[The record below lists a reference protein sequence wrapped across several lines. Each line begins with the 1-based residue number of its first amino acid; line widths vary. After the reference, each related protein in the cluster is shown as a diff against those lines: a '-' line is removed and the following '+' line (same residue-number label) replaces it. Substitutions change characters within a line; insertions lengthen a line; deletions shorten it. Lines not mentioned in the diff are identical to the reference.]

1 MRNKDK
7 VLLDALGERYEVLEH
22 DGGYCLYDKERPAK
36 RTKYKYIG
44 KFYISSD
51 KKQYA
56 FNDKYYKDVES
67 LVKAMDD
74 YNATLPFDADVY
86 CPMFKNSFR
95 IEIALYDYLESLG
108 FTKERGIAL
117 ISGTRY
123 IKNDCFGQCI
133 CDLSVWVKDETT
145 EGVIT
150 RNILTPDENKVFT
163 TDSPFNDLD
172 SAIAS
177 INTILATYVASINAA
192 AMNILNKITHSRSAL
207 LLDTIFDVRKMSK
220 FVEDGRKKMVEVLEK
235 ELEQLKGNGYESKN
249 KDEDME

>member
-7 VLLDALGERYEVLEH
+7 ILLDALGERYEVLEH

-36 RTKYKYIG
+36 RSNCKYIG

-67 LVKAMDD
+67 LVAAMDA
-74 YNATLPFDADVY
+74 YNATLPFDADIY
-86 CPMFKNSFR
+86 CPIFKNSYR

-108 FTKERGIAL
+108 FTTNYWMKSTRGT
-117 ISGTRY
+117 SF
-123 IKNDCFGQCI
+123 IKDDCYRQCI
-133 CDLSVWVKDETT
+133 CDLTVWVKDGTT

-150 RNILTPDENKVFT
+150 RNILTPNENKMLAT
-163 TDSPFNDLD
+163 ESPFEDLD

-177 INTILATYVASINAA
+177 VNTILATYVASIDAA

-207 LLDTIFDVRKMSK
+207 LLDTTFDVRNLSK
-220 FVEDGRKKMVEVLEK
+220 FVEDGRKKMIEVLEK
-235 ELEQLKGNGYESKN
+235 ELEQLKGIN
-249 KDEDME
+249 K

>member
-7 VLLDALGERYEVLEH
+7 MLLDALGERYTVLEH

-74 YNATLPFDADVY
+74 YNATLPFDADIY
-86 CPMFKNSFR
+86 CPIFKSSYR
-95 IEIALYDYLESLG
+95 IEIALHDYLESLG
-108 FTKERGIAL
+108 FTTSQGSGGRY
-117 ISGTRY
+117 GTRY

-133 CDLSVWVKDETT
+133 CDLTVWVKDGTT

-150 RNILTPDENKVFT
+150 RNILTPNENKIFAT
-163 TDSPFNDLD
+163 ESPFEDLD

-177 INTILATYVASINAA
+177 INTILATYVASIDAA

-207 LLDTIFDVRKMSK
+207 LLDTTFDVRKLSK
-220 FVEDGRKKMVEVLEK
+220 FTEDGRKKMIEVLEK
-235 ELEQLKGNGYESKN
+235 ELEQLKGKGYEDKN
-249 KDEDME
+249 KNEDMA

>member
-7 VLLDALGERYEVLEH
+7 ILLDALGERYEVIEH
-22 DGGYCLYDKERPAK
+22 DGGYCLYDKQRPAK
-36 RTKYKYIG
+36 RSNAKYIG

-51 KKQYA
+51 KKKYA
-56 FNDKYYKDVES
+56 FNDEYYKDVES
-67 LVKAMDD
+67 LVAAMDA
-74 YNATLPFDADVY
+74 YNATLPFDADIY
-86 CPMFKNSFR
+86 CPIFKNSYR
-95 IEIALYDYLESLG
+95 IEIALHDYLDSLG
-108 FTKERGIAL
+108 FTTERGIAL
-117 ISGTRY
+117 RSGTRY

-133 CDLSVWVKDETT
+133 CDLNVWVKDETT

-177 INTILATYVASINAA
+177 INTILATYVASIDAA

-207 LLDTIFDVRKMSK
+207 LLDTTFDGRKLSK
-220 FVEDGRKKMVEVLEK
+220 FVEDGRVKMIEVLEK
-235 ELEQLKGNGYESKN
+235 ELGQLKGKGYEGKN
-249 KDEDME
+249 KDEDMA

>member
-7 VLLDALGERYEVLEH
+7 ILLDALGERYEVLEH

-74 YNATLPFDADVY
+74 YNATLPFDADIY

-108 FTKERGIAL
+108 FTTERGIAL
-117 ISGTRY
+117 RSGTRY

-133 CDLSVWVKDETT
+133 CDLNVWVKDGTT
-145 EGVIT
+145 GGVIT
-150 RNILTPDENKVFT
+150 RNILTPDESKEFT
-163 TDSPFNDLD
+163 TDSPFDGLD

-177 INTILATYVASINAA
+177 VNTILSTYVASINAA

-207 LLDTIFDVRKMSK
+207 LFDTTFDVRNLSK

-235 ELEQLKGNGYESKN
+235 ELEQLKGVSK
-249 KDEDME
+249 KEE

>member
-7 VLLDALGERYEVLEH
+7 DLLDALGERYEVLEH
-22 DGGYCLYDKERPAK
+22 DGGFCLYDKERPAK
-36 RTKYKYIG
+36 RTAYKYIG

-56 FNDKYYKDVES
+56 FNDKYYKDAES
-67 LVKAMDD
+67 LVAAMDA

-86 CPMFKNSFR
+86 CPMLRNSYR

-108 FTKERGIAL
+108 FTTYRGITL
-117 ISGTRY
+117 RSGTRY

-133 CDLSVWVKDETT
+133 CDLTVWVKYETT
-145 EGVIT
+145 EGIIM
-150 RNILTPDENKVFT
+150 RNILTTDKSKEFR
-163 TDSPFNDLD
+163 TDSPFADLD

-177 INTILATYVASINAA
+177 VNTILATYVTSINAA

-207 LLDTIFDVRKMSK
+207 LLDTTFDVRKMTK
-220 FVEDGRKKMVEVLEK
+220 FTEDGREKMIKVLEK
-235 ELEQLKGNGYESKN
+235 ELEQLKGNGYEDKN
-249 KDEDME
+249 KNEDMA

>member
-7 VLLDALGERYEVLEH
+7 ILLDALGERYEVLEH

-44 KFYISSD
+44 KFYISSN

-74 YNATLPFDADVY
+74 YNVTLPFDADIY

-95 IEIALYDYLESLG
+95 IEIALYDYLKSLG

-117 ISGTRY
+117 GSGTRY

-133 CDLSVWVKDETT
+133 CDLNVWVKDETT

-207 LLDTIFDVRKMSK
+207 LLDTTFDVRNLSR
-220 FVEDGRKKMVEVLEK
+220 FVEDGRVKMIEVLEK
-235 ELEQLKGNGYESKN
+235 ELEQLKGNGYEGKN
-249 KDEDME
+249 KNEDME

>member
-7 VLLDALGERYEVLEH
+7 ILLDALGERYEVLEH
-22 DGGYCLYDKERPAK
+22 DGGYCLYDKQRPAK
-36 RTKYKYIG
+36 RSNAKYIG

-56 FNDKYYKDVES
+56 FNEKYYKDVES
-67 LVKAMDD
+67 MVKAMDD
-74 YNATLPFDADVY
+74 YNATLPFDADIY
-86 CPMFKNSFR
+86 CPIFKNSYR

-108 FTKERGIAL
+108 FTTERGVGGRY
-117 ISGTRY
+117 GTRY

-133 CDLSVWVKDETT
+133 CDLNVWVKDETT

-150 RNILTPDENKVFT
+150 RNILTPDENKVLT

-177 INTILATYVASINAA
+177 INTILAAYVASINAA
-192 AMNILNKITHSRSAL
+192 AMNILNKITHSHSAL
-207 LLDTIFDVRKMSK
+207 LLDTTFDVRNLSR
-220 FVEDGRKKMVEVLEK
+220 FVEDGRVKMIEVLEK
-235 ELEQLKGNGYESKN
+235 ELEQLKGNGYEDKN

>member
-7 VLLDALGERYEVLEH
+7 ILLDALGERYKVLEH
-22 DGGYCLYDKERPAK
+22 DGGYCLYDKQRPAK
-36 RTKYKYIG
+36 RSNAKYIG

-67 LVKAMDD
+67 MVKAMDD
-74 YNATLPFDADVY
+74 YNATLPFDADIY
-86 CPMFKNSFR
+86 CPIFKNSYR

-108 FTKERGIAL
+108 LTTERGVGGRY
-117 ISGTRY
+117 GTRY

-133 CDLSVWVKDETT
+133 CDLNVWVKDETT

-150 RNILTPDENKVFT
+150 RNIITPDKSKEFT

-177 INTILATYVASINAA
+177 VNTILATYVASINAA

-207 LLDTIFDVRKMSK
+207 LLDTTFDVRNLSR
-220 FVEDGRKKMVEVLEK
+220 FVEDGRVKMIEVLEK
-235 ELEQLKGNGYESKN
+235 ELEQLKGMN
-249 KDEDME
+249 K

>member
-22 DGGYCLYDKERPAK
+22 DGGYCLYDKQRPAK
-36 RTKYKYIG
+36 RSNAKYIG

-74 YNATLPFDADVY
+74 YNATLPFDADIY
-86 CPMFKNSFR
+86 CPIFKNSYR
-95 IEIALYDYLESLG
+95 IEIALYDYLDSLG
-108 FTKERGIAL
+108 FTKDRWTGG
-117 ISGTRY
+117 SRGTRY

-133 CDLSVWVKDETT
+133 CDLTVWVEDGTT
-145 EGVIT
+145 KGVIT
-150 RNILTPDENKVFT
+150 RNILTPDNSKEFT
-163 TDSPFNDLD
+163 TDSPFADLD

-177 INTILATYVASINAA
+177 VNTILATYVVSINAA
-192 AMNILNKITHSRSAL
+192 AMNILKRITHSRSAL
-207 LLDTIFDVRKMSK
+207 LLDTTFDVRNLSK
-220 FVEDGRKKMVEVLEK
+220 FVEDGRVKMIEVLEK
-235 ELEQLKGNGYESKN
+235 ELKQLKGKGHEIQ
-249 KDEDME
+249 

>member
-7 VLLDALGERYEVLEH
+7 SLLDALGERYEVLEH

-36 RTKYKYIG
+36 RSNAKYIG
-44 KFYISSD
+44 RFYISSD

-67 LVKAMDD
+67 LVAAMDA
-74 YNATLPFDADVY
+74 YNATLPFDSDIY
-86 CPMFKNSFR
+86 CPIYKNSYR

-108 FTKERGIAL
+108 FTTDRWTGVRH
-117 ISGTRY
+117 GTRY

-133 CDLSVWVKDETT
+133 CDLTVWVKDETT

-150 RNILTPDENKVFT
+150 RNILTPDKSKEFT
-163 TDSPFNDLD
+163 TDSPFADLD

-177 INTILATYVASINAA
+177 VNTILATYVASIDAA

-207 LLDTIFDVRKMSK
+207 LLDTTFDVRNLSK
-220 FVEDGRKKMVEVLEK
+220 FVEDGRMKMIEVLEK
-235 ELEQLKGNGYESKN
+235 ELEQLKGNGYEGKN
-249 KDEDME
+249 KNEDMA

>member
-7 VLLDALGERYEVLEH
+7 VLLDALGERYEVIEH

-36 RTKYKYIG
+36 RTNCKYIG

-74 YNATLPFDADVY
+74 YNATLPFDADIY
-86 CPMFKNSFR
+86 CPIFKNSYR
-95 IEIALYDYLESLG
+95 IEIALHDYLESLG
-108 FTKERGIAL
+108 FTTERGVGGRY
-117 ISGTRY
+117 GTRY

-133 CDLSVWVKDETT
+133 CDLTVWVKDGTT

-150 RNILTPDENKVFT
+150 RNILTPDKSKEFT
-163 TDSPFNDLD
+163 TDSPFADLD

-177 INTILATYVASINAA
+177 VNTILATYVASIDAA

-207 LLDTIFDVRKMSK
+207 LLDNTFDVRKMQL
-220 FVEDGRKKMVEVLEK
+220 FTEDGKKKMIEVLEK
-235 ELEQLKGNGYESKN
+235 ELEQLKGNGYEDKN
-249 KDEDME
+249 KNEDME

>member
-7 VLLDALGERYEVLEH
+7 ILLDALGERYEVLEH
-22 DGGYCLYDKERPAK
+22 DGGYCLYDKQRPAK
-36 RTKYKYIG
+36 RSNAKYIG

-67 LVKAMDD
+67 MVKAMDD
-74 YNATLPFDADVY
+74 YNATLPFDADIY
-86 CPMFKNSFR
+86 CPIFKNSYR
-95 IEIALYDYLESLG
+95 IEIALHDYLEFLG
-108 FTKERGIAL
+108 FTTERGVGGRY
-117 ISGTRY
+117 GTRY

-133 CDLSVWVKDETT
+133 CDLTVWVKDGTT

-150 RNILTPDENKVFT
+150 RNILTPDKSKEFT
-163 TDSPFNDLD
+163 TDSPFDGLD

-177 INTILATYVASINAA
+177 VNTILATYVASINAA

-207 LLDTIFDVRKMSK
+207 LLDTTFDVRNFSK
-220 FVEDGRKKMVEVLEK
+220 FVEDGRVKMIKVLEK
-235 ELEQLKGNGYESKN
+235 ELEQLKGSGYESKN
-249 KDEDME
+249 KDEDMA

>member
-7 VLLDALGERYEVLEH
+7 VLLDALGERYEVLEL

-51 KKQYA
+51 KRQYA

-74 YNATLPFDADVY
+74 YNATLPFDADIY
-86 CPMFKNSFR
+86 CPIFKNSYR
-95 IEIALYDYLESLG
+95 IEIALHDYLESLG
-108 FTKERGIAL
+108 FAMDRGM
-117 ISGTRY
+117 SGRYSTRY
-123 IKNDCFGQCI
+123 IKNDCFGQCF
-133 CDLSVWVKDETT
+133 CDLNVWVKDETT

-177 INTILATYVASINAA
+177 VNTILATYVASINAA

-207 LLDTIFDVRKMSK
+207 LLDTTFDVRNMTK
-220 FVEDGRKKMVEVLEK
+220 FTEDGRKKMIEVLEK
-235 ELEQLKGNGYESKN
+235 ELEQLKGNGYEDKN
-249 KDEDME
+249 KNEDMA

>member
-7 VLLDALGERYEVLEH
+7 ILLDTMGERYEVLEH

-36 RTKYKYIG
+36 RTNCKYIG

-56 FNDKYYKDVES
+56 FNDKYYNGVES
-67 LVKAMDD
+67 MVKAMDD
-74 YNATLPFDADVY
+74 YNATLPFDADIY
-86 CPMFKNSFR
+86 CPIFKNSYR
-95 IEIALYDYLESLG
+95 IEIALHDYLESLG
-108 FTKERGIAL
+108 FTTERGVGGRYGA
-117 ISGTRY
+117 RY

-133 CDLSVWVKDETT
+133 CDLTVWVKDGTT

-150 RNILTPDENKVFT
+150 RNILTPDKSKEFT
-163 TDSPFNDLD
+163 TDSPFDGLD

-177 INTILATYVASINAA
+177 VNTILSTYVASINAA

-207 LLDTIFDVRKMSK
+207 LLDTTFDVRNLSK
-220 FVEDGRKKMVEVLEK
+220 FVEDGRVKMIEVLEK
-235 ELEQLKGNGYESKN
+235 ELKQLKGNGYEDKN
-249 KDEDME
+249 KNEDMA

>member
-7 VLLDALGERYEVLEH
+7 ILLDTLGEKYEVLEH

-36 RTKYKYIG
+36 RTYCKYIG

-67 LVKAMDD
+67 MVKAMDD
-74 YNATLPFDADVY
+74 FNATLPFDADIY
-86 CPMFKNSFR
+86 CPIFKNSYR
-95 IEIALYDYLESLG
+95 IEIALHDYLESLG
-108 FTKERGIAL
+108 FTMDRGIAPR
-117 ISGTRY
+117 SGTRY

-133 CDLSVWVKDETT
+133 CDLNVWIKDETT

-150 RNILTPDENKVFT
+150 RNILTPDKSKEFT
-163 TDSPFNDLD
+163 TDSPFDGLD

-177 INTILATYVASINAA
+177 VNTILATYVASIDSA
-192 AMNILNKITHSRSAL
+192 AMNILNKITNSRSAL
-207 LLDTIFDVRKMSK
+207 LLDTTFDVRNLSK
-220 FVEDGRKKMVEVLEK
+220 FVEDGRVKMIEVLEK
-235 ELEQLKGNGYESKN
+235 ELAELKGNDYEGKN
-249 KDEDME
+249 KNEGMA